1 MPVHIIINSCE
12 AGTYPSAPFPGSFP
26 VCMAPHT
33 APPCVHEKSAPGDAT
48 WGRTTGDEVFSYS
61 DIYLQYSKFT
71 AIDSVFS
78 AIEQEDFGYFFSPFI
93 TFDLVSEF
101 TPNHYQPIKTHTRIR
116 SPN

>member
-93 TFDLVSEF
+93 TFD
-101 TPNHYQPIKTHTRIR
+101 
-116 SPN
+116 